1 MEFKI
6 TKKPIDIDTNSRVLY
21 LAMMILF
28 IIYYT
33 GTGKD
38 KTLSLL
44 KLHLLLW
51 AVKNVEKQQKL
62 LTSMH
67 EDCTKSIGF
76 WNIDIKNN
84 AILTILLKDKLCAFN
99 GSKYHLTEDGTALIK
114 NIVGMD
120 MFKMEQDFLK
130 QIGKK
135 LTDDKVAKLKN
146 LWS

>member
-1 MEFKI
+1 M
-6 TKKPIDIDTNSRVLY
+6 DIDTNSRVLY
-21 LAMMILF
+21 LVMMILF

-33 GTGKD
+33 GAGKD
-38 KTLSLL
+38 KNISLL

-51 AVKNVEKQQKL
+51 AVKNIENQQTL
-62 LTSMH
+62 LSSLY
-67 EDCTKSIGF
+67 EDCVKSIGF

-99 GSKYHLTEDGTALIK
+99 GSKYYLTKDGSNLIK
-114 NIVGMD
+114 NIVDMD
-120 MFKMEQDFLK
+120 MFKDEQEFLK

-135 LTDDKVAKLKN
+135 LTDQKVTNLKN